1 MPKLAINPQPSPAR
15 DRNPD
20 AIAAGPTVWAA
31 AENPVRVAH
40 IVSVT
45 GSHAVAFL
53 ERDPDPTKRDN
64 DPRIQIGSIVKVITP
79 VSAVIGQISAI
90 SAPMPQF
97 DSKKEDIGLV
107 EINLAGE
114 IVISD
119 ETRRPIFSRGVPYP
133 PSLGDGV
140 YICDQQDL
148 ACIYAPPGIASVKV
162 GTVVQDPA
170 VDARLLTDDLLAKH
184 FIVVGST
191 GSGKSCALT
200 CILKRLVEAHGTAR
214 IVILD
219 VHNEYPSAFGDLVE
233 CINLENFNLPMWM
246 LNFQELT
253 VALISSES
261 TRDEEIEILGEAIV
275 YAKRRFSEAA
285 GRTGLLVR
293 KGSDASAISADT
305 PTPFRLSDV
314 IAYMDDQLGKLE
326 RTRITLSYRRLKSR
340 IGTLVTD
347 KRYNFMFGGVT
358 VQDTMT
364 DVLGRLFRVPFD
376 GRPIS
381 VIDLSTVPHE
391 ILDVVVSVIARLAFD
406 LAVWSKG
413 GLPMLIVA
421 EEAHRY
427 APVSSANDKFLPT
440 RQALGRIA
448 KEGRKYGLSLA
459 LVTQRPSELDA
470 TIHSQCSTAIALRLT
485 NDRDQM
491 ALRDGPYRGVLN
503 LFEFLPLLG
512 DREALVLGQG
522 AVMPMR
528 VKFDDLG
535 AQGIPRNMNPG
546 ISRSSEADRIDRDR
560 LDNIVTRWRMTGRE
574 EV

>member
-1 MPKLAINPQPSPAR
+1 MPKLATNPQPSRAHDREPDGVVSGSATWAPA
-15 DRNPD
+15 
-20 AIAAGPTVWAA
+20 A
-31 AENPVRVAH
+31 NPVRVAH

-45 GSHAVAFL
+45 GSHAVGFL
-53 ERDPDPTKRDN
+53 ERDPDPDRRDK
-64 DPRIQIGSIVKVITP
+64 DPRIQIGSIVKIITP
-79 VSAVIGQISAI
+79 GSAVIGQVSAV

-97 DSKKEDIGLV
+97 ESRKEDIGLI

-114 IVISD
+114 IVVSD
-119 ETRRPIFSRGVPYP
+119 ETRRPVFARGVPYP
-133 PSLGDGV
+133 PSLGDAV
-140 YICDQQDL
+140 YIADQQDL

-200 CILKRLVEAHGTAR
+200 CILKRLVEAHNTAR
-214 IVILD
+214 VVILD
-219 VHNEYPSAFGDLVE
+219 VHNEYPSAFGNLVE
-233 CINLENFNLPMWM
+233 RINLENFNLPMWM
-246 LNFQELT
+246 LNFHELT

-285 GRTGLLVR
+285 AGRTGLLVR
-293 KGSDASAISADT
+293 KANEACVISVDT

-314 IAYMDDQLGKLE
+314 LAYMDDQLGKLE
-326 RTRITLSYRRLKSR
+326 RTRVTLSYRRLKSR

-364 DVLGRLFRVPFD
+364 DVLGRLFRVPSE

-427 APVSSANDKFLPT
+427 APVHSDDKFLPT

-491 ALRDGPYRGVLN
+491 ALRDGPYKGVLN

-528 VKFDDLG
+528 IRFDDLG
-535 AQGIPRNMNPG
+535 EQGVPRNMNPG
-546 ISRSSEADRIDRDR
+546 ISRSSETRSIDRDR
-560 LDNIVTRWRMTGRE
+560 LDNIVTRWRMSGRE
-574 EV
+574 EG